1 VEISK
6 MASWDSIS
14 IGGVMQ
20 HLRGQF
26 FALGTLVG
34 CFINLFAYA
43 QPSNHQNA
51 FAASR
56 QKEAISEENV
66 ITQRLRIGIV
76 NTKKCIDNS
85 KLGKQ
90 EQANFEKMKDQMK
103 SVLEEKGRALE
114 DIESKLNDDDYM
126 DTLSDEAAGEL
137 KRKKR
142 TLRNEG
148 VELEGKY
155 MQALQQASMR
165 SSQRLTDTIGK
176 ASAQIAQEALNIEP
190 IDVIFTDEACTFYS
204 PRLDVSDRIIAKMNA
219 IFDAEQ
225 KETPSKRS

>member
-1 VEISK
+1 
-6 MASWDSIS
+6 
-14 IGGVMQ
+14 MQ